1 VDQTHVHVG
10 KRLVDIEQLE
20 NKRVRIVFD
29 DGFADEVDVLVAA
42 DGIRS
47 VMARR
52 PVNHINLLTN

>member
-1 VDQTHVHVG
+1 MHVG